1 MKKTGILLIILIFM
15 LSLGAFAGDDGICVM
30 YRGEKIEF
38 DVAPYYSNGRIMAP
52 VRAIHESLGALVS
65 WDDASQTV
73 TSDLNGLSLKMTLGD
88 SRYFVNETP
97 YTMDAAVEKKSNRI
111 FAPVRYV
118 AQGFGKKISYHDYSR
133 IAVISDDKDYG
144 WYPYLTEPVP
154 DFSCVQGAE
163 LVSEA
168 VLSDGTREYSY
179 RTSENSLSEYLNYL
193 QLDFGMEPYGMDYVS
208 GGVVYIYSK
217 DDMLVSITE
226 LVFENSRIVKLVP
239 DAYGSHGVSDDV
251 STDNASKK
259 DEEEN
264 SQAKPQPEILPEA
277 PFEEVLPE
285 KPKDFG
291 EDNLPEKSISY
302 DDVDYG
308 KITNSKLLEKY
319 SNEGKTF
326 YVYSYDIFSESYYE
340 SYIESQGWSFYD
352 FRFDIDSFSNSKY
365 WVKGENMLCVSVNHM
380 YNVVIICII

>member
-1 MKKTGILLIILIFM
+1 MKKTGILLIILIF
-15 LSLGAFAGDDGICVM
+15 LNFFSLGAFADDGICVM

-52 VRAIHESLGALVS
+52 VRAVHEALGAQVS
-65 WDDASQTV
+65 WDDASQTA

-88 SRYFVNETP
+88 SRYFVNEAP
-97 YTMDAAVEKKSNRI
+97 YAMDAAVEKKSDRI

-133 IAVISDDKDYG
+133 TAVISDDKEYG
-144 WYPYLTEPVP
+144 WYTYLTEPVP

-163 LVSEA
+163 LVSET
-168 VLSDGTREYSY
+168 VLSDGTREYFY
-179 RTSENSLSEYLNYL
+179 TASENSLSEYLNCL
-193 QLDFGMEPYGMDYVS
+193 QLDFAMEPYGMDYVA
-208 GGVVYIYSK
+208 GGVSYIYSK

-226 LVFENSRIVKLVP
+226 LISDDERKIKLIP
-239 DAYGSHGVSDDV
+239 DAYGSHTVADE
-251 STDNASKK
+251 TIRDNESKK
-259 DEEEN
+259 DEAEN
-264 SQAKPQPEILPEA
+264 PLPEILPQA
-277 PFEEVLPE
+277 PLDEIPPE
-285 KPKDFG
+285 KPGDSAEEK
-291 EDNLPEKSISY
+291 PSEKSISY

-308 KITNSKLLEKY
+308 KITNSKLLEQY
-319 SNEGKTF
+319 TNEGKTF

-365 WVKGENMLCVSVNHM
+365 WVKGENMICVSINHM
-380 YNVVIICII
+380 YNVVIICVM